1 MSCKCSRQK
10 YFSFDNENWIDGF
23 GQQLYDKTAIEKRN
37 EFEPEQLSFRLSDW
51 EEMFIKGG

>member
-1 MSCKCSRQK
+1 M
-10 YFSFDNENWIDGF
+10 FDNENWIDGF

-37 EFEPEQLSFRLSDW
+37 EFEPEQLSFRRSDW